1 MAGLLS
7 LIFGAV
13 LGGSAISAARENA
26 RLMSKPYK
34 HLEDGTPV
42 YMDRHCNEYINGEK
56 VVIKYNYDLN
66 RTQKVGERTG
76 KVYFDEEVAKR
87 KHLES
92 LDNIRKENEQSRGKL
107 AYMKYDPVRK
117 KEITCE
123 ISTGK
128 YICELRGK
136 KDGTYY
142 KYYLDP
148 RQDNAYIQT
157 RYDKNDP
164 GVPITREEFDRLNIF
179 AGSHSAFDESRD
191 PNSYYRHAGST
202 RW

>member
-34 HLEDGTPV
+34 HLDDGTPV

-76 KVYFDEEVAKR
+76 KVYFDEEVAR
-87 KHLES
+87 QKHLDS
-92 LDNIRKENEQSRGKL
+92 LNNMRKESEQSRGKL
-107 AYMKYDPVRK
+107 A
-117 KEITCE
+117 
-123 ISTGK
+123 
-128 YICELRGK
+128 
-136 KDGTYY
+136 
-142 KYYLDP
+142 
-148 RQDNAYIQT
+148 
-157 RYDKNDP
+157 
-164 GVPITREEFDRLNIF
+164 
-179 AGSHSAFDESRD
+179 
-191 PNSYYRHAGST
+191 
-202 RW
+202 